1 MPGIKHLLTT
11 TALAVPLAFGTASAE
26 AANIM
31 DELKDS
37 DQFSRFVEAIEAA
50 ELEDTLE
57 GDGPYTVF
65 APTDDA
71 FDELPEGVRDALLE
85 EDNKDILEKLLQ
97 VHIVEDE
104 EITKSDVEDADDE
117 ETKVEALEGDELA
130 VKFSDDEVTVALADA
145 SPEYETET
153 ETMPAPAAGP
163 QSQSG
168 ATTPQTGQS
177 GAQTGTQMPQGGQSG
192 ATAGAQTGQSAGG
205 AAGQAETGTGS
216 VTSAQTGETTVV
228 TAEEKD
234 RVGSREAKVTE
245 ADIEADNGV
254 IHAIDAVLVPNDV
267 AEDLRELKDKE
278 G

>member
-1 MPGIKHLLTT
+1 MPDIKHLLAT
-11 TALAVPLAFGTASAE
+11 TALAVPLAFGTASAD

-37 DQFSRFVEAIEAA
+37 DQFSRLVEAIEAA

-57 GDGPYTVF
+57 GDGPFTVF

-85 EDNKDILEKLLQ
+85 EDNKDALEKLLK
-97 VHIVEDE
+97 VHIVEGE
-104 EITKSDVEDADDE
+104 EIAKSDVEDADDE
-117 ETKVEALEGDELA
+117 ETKVEAIEGDELA
-130 VKFSDDEVTVALADA
+130 LKYSDDEVTVALADA

-168 ATTPQTGQS
+168 TTTPQTGQTGQS
-177 GAQTGTQMPQGGQSG
+177 TAGAQTGTQMPQG
-192 ATAGAQTGQSAGG
+192 AQTGQSTAGG
-205 AAGQAETGTGS
+205 AGQGQTGTGS
-216 VTSAQTGETTVV
+216 ATSPQSGETTVV
-228 TAEEKD
+228 TGEEKD
-234 RVGSREAKVTE
+234 RVGAREANVVE

-267 AEDLRELKDKE
+267 AEDLRELKDSE